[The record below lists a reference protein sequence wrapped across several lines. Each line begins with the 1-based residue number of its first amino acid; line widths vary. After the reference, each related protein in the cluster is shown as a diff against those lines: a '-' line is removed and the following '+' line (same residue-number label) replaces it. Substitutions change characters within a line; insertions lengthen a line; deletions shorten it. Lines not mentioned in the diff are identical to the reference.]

1 MIVFMRLLRALT
13 FMALAI
19 IISGCQS
26 PVSHI
31 HGASDEEINAEIRLQ
46 KEMVFTKAAE
56 EAEHVEIIMHN
67 ILLKN
72 AELCTNKA
80 RSVGFLVHN
89 IDDYRGENKEI
100 AESLYQLD
108 HVQQVEIVYPHT
120 DAHKY
125 GLKKGDKII
134 AVNGIDVSSDKDKAN
149 KISDAF
155 ANNTQDINKVLILS
169 DNTEREIA
177 LKAQE
182 VCNYRMLYFPN
193 SLEVNAMA
201 DGKRVFF
208 MRGMYRI
215 AKDDNELALIIGHE
229 IAHNVMKHSKK
240 KEWNSLWLR
249 GLANAYNIA
258 LILRTPYV
266 LNEDMVD
273 YAINE
278 VRDINSVDFE
288 READYI
294 GMYFAERAGYDT
306 SNAIRLWRKMA
317 VEFSGS
323 AIEKRN
329 THPAT
334 AERFVY
340 LQKTHDEIKAKR
352 QNNQPL
358 IPEVTWRDD
367 RIDIDLVDLS
377 KADGTPDTPAYT

>member
-1 MIVFMRLLRALT
+1 
-13 FMALAI
+13 
-19 IISGCQS
+19 
-26 PVSHI
+26 
-31 HGASDEEINAEIRLQ
+31 
-46 KEMVFTKAAE
+46 
-56 EAEHVEIIMHN
+56 
-67 ILLKN
+67 
-72 AELCTNKA
+72 
-80 RSVGFLVHN
+80 
-89 IDDYRGENKEI
+89 
-100 AESLYQLD
+100 
-108 HVQQVEIVYPHT
+108 T

-169 DNTEREIA
+169 GNREREIA

-306 SNAIRLWRKMA
+306 SNAIGLWRKMA

-323 AIEKRN
+323 SIERRN

-358 IPEVTWRDD
+358 IPKITWRDD
-367 RIDIDLVDLS
+367 RVDIDLVNLS
-377 KADGTPDTPAYT
+377 ETEQDSEHHPRP